1 MKIFGFELTLT
12 KANPLP
18 MQDAFRPVWWPIGST
33 VKESYPGAWQQ
44 NVEVRFEDTLTY
56 WAVFRCI
63 SIISGDIAK
72 LRLKLVEKDAKG
84 IWQEA
89 DAPSFTPVLRKPNRY
104 QTRIQFVESWMQS
117 KLSRGNTYALKQRD
131 GRGVVTS
138 LYILDPC
145 RVKPLVSDSGI
156 VFYQLDK
163 DNLSELTENSVI
175 VPANEIIH
183 DRWNTLYH
191 PLCGLSPLC
200 AAGLS
205 AVAGLNIQKNS
216 AQFFANNSQPG
227 GVLTAP
233 GAIPDAL
240 AARLKEQWE
249 TNFSGKNAGK
259 VAVLGDGLAYQAM
272 AVTATDAQLIEQL
285 KWSAETIAGAFGV
298 PSYML
303 NIGGAPTYN
312 NVEALVTQ
320 YYSQCLQVLI
330 ESLEL
335 CLDEGLGL
343 PKAGY
348 ATQFDLAELLQMDT
362 ATKVKAEAEGIKAG
376 FRTPNE
382 ARASFNLKPVK
393 GGDTPYLQQQNFSLE
408 ALNKRDQQD
417 NPFGS
422 ATPSPAPAAQP
433 GQEDSENDDA
443 SSEGERQAKVERV
456 KKQILRYGRRLAA

>member
-1 MKIFGFELTLT
+1 MKLFGFEITLS

-18 MQDAFRPVWWPIGST
+18 MQDAFRPTWWPIGST

-63 SIISGDIAK
+63 SIISSDIAK
-72 LRLKLVEKDAKG
+72 LRLKLVQKSSSG
-84 IWQEA
+84 IWEEA
-89 DAPSFTPVLRKPNRY
+89 DAAAFAPVLRKPNRY
-104 QTRIQFVESWMQS
+104 QTRIQFVESWLIS

-131 GRGVVTS
+131 GRGIVTS
-138 LYILDPC
+138 LYVLDPC
-145 RVKPLVSDSGI
+145 RVKPLVSESGL
-156 VFYQLDK
+156 VFYELSK
-163 DNLSELTENSVI
+163 DNLSEVTENSIV
-175 VPANEIIH
+175 VPASEIIH
-183 DRWNTLYH
+183 DRWNALYH

-200 AAGLS
+200 AAGLN

-216 AQFFANNSQPG
+216 AQFFGNNSQPG
-227 GVLTAP
+227 GILTAP
-233 GAIPDAL
+233 ATIPDEL
-240 AARLKEQWE
+240 AKRLKEQWE
-249 TNFSGKNAGK
+249 TNFSGKNVGK
-259 VAVLGDGLAYQAM
+259 VAVLGDGLKYEAM

-330 ESLEL
+330 ESVEA
-335 CLDEGLGL
+335 CLDEGLAL
-343 PKAGY
+343 PSKY

-382 ARASFNLKPVK
+382 ARAAFNLKPVK
-393 GGDTPYLQQQNFSLE
+393 GGDTPYLQQQNYSLS
-408 ALNKRDQQD
+408 ALDKRDQQD

-433 GQEDSENDDA
+433 GQEDSENDDS
-443 SSEGERQAKVERV
+443 SSEGERQAKVERG
-456 KKQILRYGRRLAA
+456 KKQILRHVRRLAA